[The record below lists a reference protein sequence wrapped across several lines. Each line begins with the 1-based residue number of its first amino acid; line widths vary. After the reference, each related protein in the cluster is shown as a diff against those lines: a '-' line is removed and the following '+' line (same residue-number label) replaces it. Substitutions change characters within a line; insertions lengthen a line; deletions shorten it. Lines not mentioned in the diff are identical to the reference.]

1 MSGRGRRNFGKSD
14 GLTCILGLGEDRP
27 SRPGDARFDEF
38 LFTSV
43 SSLIDL
49 LKADFH

>member
-14 GLTCILGLGEDRP
+14 GLTCILGRGEDRP
-27 SRPGDARFDEF
+27 SRPGARFDEF

-49 LKADFH
+49 RNTDFH